1 MELNANQIY
10 AQSDIG
16 IVVNII
22 KTIIMALLTYY
33 INFKITNKKMKLN
46 FKAILKIILIV
57 LVATVCGIIK
67 HYRKY
72 SITDVVLILIISAIF
87 SLESIS
93 KSVLATTISL
103 SVNYIVFAVAVAIS
117 FVINQILKINNDYIN
132 LFIITIINIPLVTN
146 VFKIRKFKY
155 GFSFLQKNNE
165 NTNII
170 DIFVLNVSSI
180 ILLVSIILSNS
191 SAKLAENIIIG
202 LVMFAIII
210 FITIQKSLQLYYKQK
225 LLQKDLD
232 ETKEELT
239 KKVKEIEEL
248 EKENLEISKKSH
260 TLVHKQNSLQHKLE
274 QLANQEEIS
283 TEEAAEVRERLKEIE
298 KDLYKEKT
306 TIKLDKTEIA
316 QIDNMLEYM
325 QSECKKNKID
335 FELQINGNIHY
346 MTNNLIT
353 KEDLET
359 LLADHIKNAIIA
371 INHTDNVNR
380 SILVRLGEI
389 DGIYS
394 LYIYDSG
401 VEFEKETLNNLGK
414 KPSTTHAD
422 EGGTG
427 MGFMNTFDTL
437 RKCEASLIINEFN
450 SPSKENYTKA
460 IIIKFDKKNEFKIE
474 SYRYCG

>member
-1 MELNANQIY
+1 MENILNLIEENL
-10 AQSDIG
+10 S
-16 IVVNII
+16 
-22 KTIIMALLTYY
+22 
-33 INFKITNKKMKLN
+33 
-46 FKAILKIILIV
+46 ILKIFFISICTMYTTKRIINENYKTKVLHKLIILVSIIILSYVYSKAKKITDNLYCIMFLIV
-57 LVATVCGIIK
+57 SLSV
-67 HYRKY
+67 
-72 SITDVVLILIISAIF
+72 IF
-87 SLESIS
+87 SRIYKKEVIYSMI
-93 KSVLATTISL
+93 ATTISYGISYTMFACSVLL
-103 SVNYIVFAVAVAIS
+103 SFSISLLQINNKIIEFCFLIIIYIVLIVTL
-117 FVINQILKINNDYIN
+117 LK
-132 LFIITIINIPLVTN
+132 TR
-146 VFKIRKFKY
+146 KIKN
-155 GFSFLQKNNE
+155 GLSFLNKKIKEEYFNL
-165 NTNII
+165 II
-170 DIFVLNVSSI
+170 LNVSILIMSANIISSNYRKNYQGNSLIIFVVLSI
-180 ILLVSIILSNS
+180 I
-191 SAKLAENIIIG
+191 
-202 LVMFAIII
+202 M

-225 LLQKDLD
+225 LLQKDLV
-232 ETKEELT
+232 ETKEELAN
-239 KKVKEIEEL
+239 KIKEIEEL
-248 EKENLEISKKSH
+248 EKENLAISKKSH

-283 TEEAAEVRERLKEIE
+283 TEEAAEVTERLKEIE

-325 QSECKKNKID
+325 QSECEKNKID
-335 FELQINGNIHY
+335 VELQINGNIHY

-371 INHTDNVNR
+371 INHADNVNR

-437 RKCEASLIINEFN
+437 RKCEASLTIHEFN
-450 SPSKENYTKA
+450 APSKENYTKA

-474 SYRYCG
+474 SYR